1 MYSQFLNSGD
11 RSLTSHLRAL
21 PALLLL
27 VAAATSLAQAPR
39 PEAPK
44 FEPNTFSLR
53 FMGMH
58 LLSPARHWPSVPIG
72 GVRTAGVS
80 WGAIEPE
87 SGKYDWSS
95 LDKWVEQAQ
104 AHHVDVTYVILN
116 TPQWAST
123 RPNEKCNRGR
133 IGCAAPPKT
142 EAWKEFITT
151 LSTRYR
157 GKIANYEL
165 WNEPNADGY
174 WTGSPDDMVRLASI
188 AYPIIKAAD
197 PAATVVTPSPS
208 STGWP
213 TPYDEWLDAYLAAGG
228 GKYADVIAWH
238 GYLGRTNV
246 PAEAPEKLV
255 EQIGK
260 VRSIMAKH
268 GLGSMPLWNT
278 EGGWGKDSQLPDQ
291 ASQAAF
297 LVRWYLI
304 QFTHGVSRAFWYQ
317 WDNPEW
323 GTLWREPEGST
334 AAAAAYNE
342 LAKWLDGVTA
352 STPCRKGNADEQW
365 TCDLQA
371 GKNSYRVAWSP
382 LGQKPLANP
391 AAFASCLDLAGRKS
405 AVSDKSVPLLGPGP
419 VLLQG
424 Q

>member
-1 MYSQFLNSGD
+1 MRLLQLFS
-11 RSLTSHLRAL
+11 
-21 PALLLL
+21 ALLLI
-27 VAAATSLAQAPR
+27 VPNAAWFGPSSE
-39 PEAPK
+39 PEPLK
-44 FEPNTFSLR
+44 PQSQPFSLR

-58 LLSPARHWPSVPIG
+58 LLSPNRHWPDIPIG

-80 WGAIEPE
+80 WAAIEPE

-95 LDKWVEQAQ
+95 LDNWVAQ
-104 AHHVDVTYVILN
+104 AKAHDVDVTYVILN

-151 LSTRYR
+151 LSSRYR

-174 WTGSPDDMVRLASI
+174 WTGSPDEMVKLASI
-188 AYPIIKAAD
+188 AYPIIKAND
-197 PAATVVTPSPS
+197 PAATVVSPSPS

-213 TPYDEWLDAYLAAGG
+213 TPYDEWLDAYLGAGG

-255 EQIGK
+255 EQIRS
-260 VRSIMAKH
+260 VRSVMAKH
-268 GLGSMPLWNT
+268 GVESMPLWNT
-278 EGGWGKDSQLPDQ
+278 EGGWGKDSQLPDKEE
-291 ASQAAF
+291 QAAF
-297 LVRWYLI
+297 LARWYLI

-323 GTLWREPEGST
+323 GTLWRESEGPT
-334 AAAAAYNE
+334 EAAAAYSE
-342 LAKWLDGVTA
+342 VTKWLNGVTA
-352 STPCRKGNADEQW
+352 STPCRKNNSDEVW
-365 TCDLQA
+365 TCDLTA
-371 GKNSYRVAWSP
+371 GKEIYRVAWNPSR
-382 LGQKPLANP
+382 QKAP
-391 AAFASCLDLAGRKS
+391 ASTGAFTSYVNLAGRKA
-405 AVSDKSVPLLGPGP
+405 AVSGKSVPLLGPNP

>member
-1 MYSQFLNSGD
+1 MSPFALIPMLLFL
-11 RSLTSHLRAL
+11 
-21 PALLLL
+21 
-27 VAAATSLAQAPR
+27 LAGASSFAQTPR
-39 PEAPK
+39 PEAAS
-44 FEPNTFSLR
+44 FEPNSFSLR

-58 LLSPARHWPSVPIG
+58 LLSPNRHWPDIPIG

-95 LDKWVEQAQ
+95 LDNWVAQAQ
-104 AHHVDVTYVILN
+104 AHNVDVTYVILN

-123 RPNEKCNRGR
+123 RPNESCNRGR
-133 IGCAAPPKT
+133 VGCAAPPKP

-165 WNEPNADGY
+165 WNEPNAKGY
-174 WTGSPDDMVRLASI
+174 WTGSAAAMAQLASV
-188 AYPIIKAAD
+188 AYPIIKAND
-197 PAATVVTPSPS
+197 PKATVVSPSPS

-213 TPYDEWLDAYLAAGG
+213 TPYDEWLDAYLGAGG
-228 GKYADVIAWH
+228 GKFVDVIAWH

-246 PAEAPEKLV
+246 PAEAPENLV
-255 EQIGK
+255 EQIRK
-260 VRSIMAKH
+260 VRSIMTKH

-278 EGGWGKDSQLPDQ
+278 EGGWGKDSQLPNEQ
-291 ASQAAF
+291 AQAAF

-323 GTLWREPEGST
+323 GTLWREQGGPSE
-334 AAAAAYNE
+334 AATAYNE
-342 LAKWLDGVTA
+342 VAAWLKGVTA
-352 STPCRKGNADEQW
+352 STPCQKNGGDDAW
-365 TCDLQA
+365 SCDLKA
-371 GKNSYRVAWSP
+371 GETVSRVTWNPSGSRPLVNTDAFTSY
-382 LGQKPLANP
+382 
-391 AAFASCLDLAGRKS
+391 LDLAGRKAAVPAKS
-405 AVSDKSVPLLGPGP
+405 APLLGPAP